1 MCLFVEIIVHQEQK
15 SSRVMFEQG
24 QGSVY
29 NVPVNAADSF
39 GAPAEQTVF
48 SSGGSAVG
56 GGGANAYPNYG
67 VEFKY
72 HKYDDMTNFLRT
84 TSSTFPNLTALYSIG
99 RSVQGKCKF
108 SVSF

>member
-1 MCLFVEIIVHQEQK
+1 VLIVNIVHQEQK

-29 NVPVNAADSF
+29 NVPVHAADSF
-39 GAPAEQTVF
+39 SAPAEQTVF
-48 SSGGSAVG
+48 SSGGGSAV
-56 GGGANAYPNYG
+56 GANAYPNYG

-72 HKYDDMTNFLRT
+72 HKYDEMTNFLRT

-99 RSVQGKCKF
+99 RSVQGKCNF
-108 SVSF
+108 